1 MSRQTGTFTQSFYAR
16 SARIMFAVLAVFLFI
31 SITLNTAR
39 ADIRAAHATLVS
51 ENASF
56 FTPGVLD
63 GRVEAIAVDGDTV
76 FVGGT
81 FTQVQMA
88 LDGQIVDQPYLF
100 AYSKSTGAIITDFDP
115 VLNKPVLALQTT
127 GEGTGIFAGG
137 EFTIVNGET
146 NRKGLVKLDDFGD
159 RVSGFSA
166 RPDKRVYAMDR
177 SGNTL
182 YIGGN
187 FEKISSVPVDA
198 LAAVDTVTG
207 ALLPNIDLTFDGP
220 VAGSG
225 GVAFKSIDII
235 EVTSDNQYMVV
246 VGNFTTINGLDRS
259 RLALLELGSP
269 TLVSSWNTNV
279 FDTNCY
285 VAKFPQ
291 YINGLDIAPDDSYF
305 VTGSTGGYR
314 VGDGAACDSIL
325 RFELDDLTDT
335 DAQPT
340 WQNFTGRDS
349 VYEVLATEHA
359 VYTGGHFRWL
369 NNGYGLDRAGPGAI
383 ERRGL
388 AALDPL
394 NGLPLV
400 NWRAD
405 RNPRGVGVFS
415 LEAQPEGLY
424 IGDDTDF
431 LNGFNHPKL
440 KFLPLS
446 SNTVARPNVPSLP
459 ASILSFN
466 AGALSTTD
474 FDGTTMGTPLAIS
487 SVGWASAR
495 GAMMLDGQLFHADDN
510 GDMWVSALL
519 DDNTFALPT
528 PVDLRGLT
536 SNQWDLPQLSGMFFD
551 HERSRVYYSLQND
564 PNLYWRAFTPDG
576 QIFGDL
582 EFIAENQA
590 DIPWNNVRGM
600 DVIDGKLYFGSNDG
614 SLYRATIVDGS
625 TPISGTT
632 ELVSASGVNGLIWDQ
647 PLLAFSTGTV
657 LPPNQAEFEFES
669 VGSSAFKSFQKFEFP
684 VQAGEP
690 VDVRLT
696 WDDSNAQLNVFL
708 RDANNQLVDADNNPS
723 DETQKWLSA
732 PAGSGGIYTI
742 AVKISEGS
750 TAFTV
755 SVNPSEEPPTPLAD
769 FEFSSN
775 GTANIA
781 SWQVFKFD
789 VVAGETV
796 DAQIIWDDPNAEV
809 NVFLRDET
817 NTSVDSDT
825 DGGGSPG
832 ILSAIAAS
840 SGQWSVAVKIKS
852 GATNY
857 DVLVDT
863 D

>member
-1 MSRQTGTFTQSFYAR
+1 
-16 SARIMFAVLAVFLFI
+16 
-31 SITLNTAR
+31 
-39 ADIRAAHATLVS
+39 
-51 ENASF
+51 
-56 FTPGVLD
+56 
-63 GRVEAIAVDGDTV
+63 
-76 FVGGT
+76 
-81 FTQVQMA
+81 
-88 LDGQIVDQPYLF
+88 
-100 AYSKSTGAIITDFDP
+100 
-115 VLNKPVLALQTT
+115 
-127 GEGTGIFAGG
+127 
-137 EFTIVNGET
+137 
-146 NRKGLVKLDDFGD
+146 
-159 RVSGFSA
+159 
-166 RPDKRVYAMDR
+166 
-177 SGNTL
+177 
-182 YIGGN
+182 
-187 FEKISSVPVDA
+187 
-198 LAAVDTVTG
+198 
-207 ALLPNIDLTFDGP
+207 
-220 VAGSG
+220 
-225 GVAFKSIDII
+225 
-235 EVTSDNQYMVV
+235 
-246 VGNFTTINGLDRS
+246 
-259 RLALLELGSP
+259 
-269 TLVSSWNTNV
+269 
-279 FDTNCY
+279 
-285 VAKFPQ
+285 
-291 YINGLDIAPDDSYF
+291 
-305 VTGSTGGYR
+305 
-314 VGDGAACDSIL
+314 
-325 RFELDDLTDT
+325 
-335 DAQPT
+335 
-340 WQNFTGRDS
+340 
-349 VYEVLATEHA
+349 
-359 VYTGGHFRWL
+359 
-369 NNGYGLDRAGPGAI
+369 
-383 ERRGL
+383 
-388 AALDPL
+388 
-394 NGLPLV
+394 
-400 NWRAD
+400 
-405 RNPRGVGVFS
+405 
-415 LEAQPEGLY
+415 
-424 IGDDTDF
+424 
-431 LNGFNHPKL
+431 
-440 KFLPLS
+440 
-446 SNTVARPNVPSLP
+446 
-459 ASILSFN
+459 
-466 AGALSTTD
+466 
-474 FDGTTMGTPLAIS
+474 
-487 SVGWASAR
+487 
-495 GAMMLDGQLFHADDN
+495 
-510 GDMWVSALL
+510 
-519 DDNTFALPT
+519 
-528 PVDLRGLT
+528 
-536 SNQWDLPQLSGMFFD
+536 
-551 HERSRVYYSLQND
+551 
-564 PNLYWRAFTPDG
+564 
-576 QIFGDL
+576 
-582 EFIAENQA
+582 
-590 DIPWNNVRGM
+590 M